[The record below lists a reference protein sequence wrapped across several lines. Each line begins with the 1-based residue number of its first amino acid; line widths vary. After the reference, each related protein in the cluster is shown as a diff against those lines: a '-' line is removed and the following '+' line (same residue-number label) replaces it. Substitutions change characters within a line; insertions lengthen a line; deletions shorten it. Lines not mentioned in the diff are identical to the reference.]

1 MTRTLTIK
9 RNSPLDVVHIPLMV
23 ADVDC
28 AKGGQILADFDTGN
42 DHTCIRRDVLDAI
55 GIPITGRPMPVH
67 GVTGS
72 ATGTVVKLF
81 FGFEMDDGHRCTID
95 GHDVVVLDA
104 MTCQCLLGRDVLRIF
119 DVELRNDG
127 TTILKHG

>member
-9 RNSPLDVVHIPLMV
+9 RNSPLDVIHIPLMV

-28 AKGGQILADFDTGN
+28 TKGGQILADFVTGN

-67 GVTGS
+67 GVTGL

-81 FGFEMDDGHRCTID
+81 
-95 GHDVVVLDA
+95 
-104 MTCQCLLGRDVLRIF
+104 
-119 DVELRNDG
+119 
-127 TTILKHG
+127 